1 MYQYYF
7 DEDKEIFD
15 NEVSGTI
22 HLMKMYQLTQW
33 CLVMIQYIC
42 LHVNRKA
49 KVKKVD
55 EGMYNHKAFM
65 TFLEFSTAE
74 LKRFEIRYE
83 NGYNL
88 TNDIKYNR
96 WKDQFHPEGIAV

>member
-1 MYQYYF
+1 
-7 DEDKEIFD
+7 
-15 NEVSGTI
+15 
-22 HLMKMYQLTQW
+22 MK
-33 CLVMIQYIC
+33 
-42 LHVNRKA
+42 VNIN
-49 KVKKVD
+49 
-55 EGMYNHKAFM
+55 MYNHTAFM
-65 TFLEFSTAE
+65 NFLEFSAAE